1 MMPDPCI
8 DYIAARSAELLS
20 TAVRLVPTGL
30 EQAVRVRDAHVDQA
44 LTFRRAHLLLR
55 LPPWQPGCG
64 SRSPQINF
72 VEQTPSS

>member
-1 MMPDPCI
+1 
-8 DYIAARSAELLS
+8 
-20 TAVRLVPTGL
+20 
-30 EQAVRVRDAHVDQA
+30 
-44 LTFRRAHLLLR
+44 